1 MTKDLSFDE
10 ILELLVQQE
19 SSPSYA
25 ALRKWQDRYP
35 KYKKHLTQYFTTWS
49 RQENNPTPSVID
61 KERLAAEGKKR
72 SMDILRRQGRIVP
85 DDQVEPLSQFDQLV
99 LTAVYLLHGQG
110 DTASITEQV
119 SEMSGQKVSQEA
131 TSLALGGMLQR
142 FLIDCWVPDTEIEP
156 EVENTRYFIATMTG
170 ERALAHAKATSKIV
184 ADFLGDFA

>member
-35 KYKKHLTQYFTTWS
+35 KYKKQLTQYFTTWS

-85 DDQVEPLSQFDQLV
+85 DDQIEPLSQFDQLV

-131 TSLALGGMLQR
+131 TSLALGGMLKDSS
-142 FLIDCWVPDTEIEP
+142 LIAGSPIRKSSPKLKT
-156 EVENTRYFIATMTG
+156 
-170 ERALAHAKATSKIV
+170 HATSWRR
-184 ADFLGDFA
+184 